1 MSSSRDRTASG
12 AASVAFIGH
21 FSQLLKNLHF
31 LFCASNLN
39 CLCGLHLAALH
50 RPNTEGSNGSTCIP
64 ASELLIRSQWG
75 FQRCYA

>member
-31 LFCASNLN
+31 LFCA
-39 CLCGLHLAALH
+39 
-50 RPNTEGSNGSTCIP
+50 
-64 ASELLIRSQWG
+64 
-75 FQRCYA
+75 

>member
-39 CLCGLHLAALH
+39 CLCGRLVT
-50 RPNTEGSNGSTCIP
+50 PP
-64 ASELLIRSQWG
+64 
-75 FQRCYA
+75 RCSAQAQY